1 MLKRLTTLALGAAL
15 AIGVSAA
22 SYAQIG
28 GSSGGPSGNKSDD
41 TSTMH
46 GGTIQSKGSK
56 SGTTG
61 QGGPGASEYAPGR
74 HPGTASEKNPGH
86 GGTPPGQKMKMKKE
100 NEKSR

>member
-1 MLKRLTTLALGAAL
+1 MLKPLTTLALGAAL

-28 GSSGGPSGNKSDD
+28 GSSGGASGNRSDD

-46 GGTIQSKGSK
+46 GGTTQSKS
-56 SGTTG
+56 STSRTTG

-74 HPGTASEKNPGH
+74 HPGTASENNPGH
-86 GGTPPGQKMKMKKE
+86 GRTPPGQMMKKQ
-100 NEKSR
+100 KTKTH